1 MEAEF
6 VEKSLAVIRRK
17 WNAARHPK
25 IGRGNFNLSSPVC
38 SSVWRP
44 LFLSSSFCTLSL
56 SLSSLCLSFSILYLS
71 LFLYPLSVSIL
82 SLSLF
87 LYPFS
92 VSLSLSSLCLSFS
105 ILSLSLFLYPLSVCL
120 SLSSLSVPNL
130 YVTSKVNYCFAF
142 NMFIKA
148 ICLIFLFNKA
158 RWLLLYLLM
167 L

>member
-1 MEAEF
+1 MLTMEAEF

-56 SLSSLCLSFSILYLS
+56 SL
-71 LFLYPLSVSIL
+71 FLYPL
-82 SLSLF
+82 
-87 LYPFS
+87 S

-148 ICLIFLFNKA
+148 ICLIFLFNKV
-158 RWLLLYLLM
+158 RWLLLYLLT